1 MLKFLKY
8 QKSDLRMLAIIYG
21 MADSESKL
29 LDKLPKEVKNVE
41 DIDRVRKEF
50 YRKMKKQRYGKK
62 SLGGMIFA
70 EIKRFHMKII

>member
-29 LDKLPKEVKNVE
+29 LDKLPKEVKNV
-41 DIDRVRKEF
+41 DDVDKEKNF
-50 YRKMKKQRYGKK
+50 IEK
-62 SLGGMIFA
+62 
-70 EIKRFHMKII
+70 